1 MANELKNRSFRISE
15 ETTEKFR
22 QLCTGFDNQNTALN
36 ALITAYE
43 IQQAQAIIT
52 ERQTDITDYDTHLQ
66 ALQRAFLHSL
76 ELNENAESRI
86 RQEFQRQLESKN
98 SIILDL
104 QERVRQAEQAE
115 QTARKQLLITEK
127 NLSNLTEQTTSQID
141 NLQTELANKQNTF
154 ELAREQITEKNT
166 KLEELRK
173 QLVQAQK
180 DTESVQELNAKI
192 NTLTQKQAITEQ
204 ENKQLKAEIEKQ
216 KKDFEMKLTMSE
228 KQAELEKQQAIL
240 AEQQKEAQNAK
251 AHADELK
258 RLYDEINELRKELS
272 HSEPETKKEEIQ

>member
-52 ERQTDITDYDTHLQ
+52 ERQTDISDYDTHLQ

-98 SIILDL
+98 SIILDF
-104 QERVRQAEQAE
+104 QEHVRQAEQAE
-115 QTARKQLLITEK
+115 QTARNQLLITEK
-127 NLSNLTEQTTSQID
+127 NLSDLTEQTTSQID
-141 NLQTELANKQNTF
+141 NLQTELTNKQNTF
-154 ELAREQITEKNT
+154 ELAREQIAEKNT

-180 DTESVQELNAKI
+180 DAESIPELNAKI
-192 NTLTQKQAITEQ
+192 NALTQKQATTEQ

-240 AEQQKEAQNAK
+240 AEQQKEAQNTK

-272 HSEPETKKEEIQ
+272 RSEPETKKEENQ

>member
-127 NLSNLTEQTTSQID
+127 NLSDLTEQTASQID
-141 NLQTELANKQNTF
+141 NLQTELTNKQNIF
-154 ELAREQITEKNT
+154 ELTREQITEKNT

-173 QLVQAQK
+173 QLAQAQK
-180 DTESVQELNAKI
+180 DAESIPELNAKI
-192 NTLTQKQAITEQ
+192 NALTQKQTTTEQ
-204 ENKQLKAEIEKQ
+204 ENKQLKEEIEKQ

-240 AEQQKEAQNAK
+240 AEQQKEAVNAT
-251 AHADELK
+251 AHADEVK